1 MNESNLKAHLESCR
15 ERVQNQNTVN
25 LFFSTIAISIT
36 TLSLTLFGIG
46 ASLANEDAREVV
58 LVGIL
63 GGCLLV
69 VSVTCLGFIIRPRN
83 WFLPCDLEESEELAF
98 TSKAKEEFL
107 VSLVRA
113 YREATEYNEVVLRRK
128 ATRFTV
134 IIVLML
140 IEVLCFAVLV
150 SF

>member
-25 LFFSTIAISIT
+25 LFFSTIALSIT

-69 VSVTCLGFIIRPRN
+69 VSVTCLGFTIRPRN

-98 TSKAKEEFL
+98 TSEAKEEFL
-107 VSLVRA
+107 VSLLGPIGKQQSITRWC
-113 YREATEYNEVVLRRK
+113 YGERRPDSPLLL
-128 ATRFTV
+128 F
-134 IIVLML
+134 
-140 IEVLCFAVLV
+140 LC
-150 SF
+150 